1 MPTQREIRNVADN
14 SARNVTPVAASNT
27 LELNQHS
34 GRTIL
39 MNNAGTATAYVLPA
53 AVGSGGVYKFIVAA
67 VNTSNY
73 VIACAANSD
82 IFKGSII
89 GDSTGDAEPG
99 SLVVW
104 PSDATDDDD
113 ITLNGTT
120 TGGVAIGDWVEVQ
133 DIASGVYAV
142 RGFVTQSG
150 TEATMFS

>member
-1 MPTQREIRNVADN
+1 MVTTQREIRNVADN
-14 SARNVTPVAASNT
+14 SARNVTLTDSVSVT
-27 LELNQHS
+27 LQQHS
-34 GRTIL
+34 GRTLL
-39 MNNAGTATAYVLPA
+39 MNNAGVASTYTLPA
-53 AVGSGGVYKFIVAA
+53 ATGGGGVYKFVVAA

-73 VIACAANSD
+73 VIACGTGD
-82 IFKGSII
+82 IFKGTLI

-99 SLVVW
+99 SLVAW
-104 PSDATDDDD
+104 PSDASDDDD

-133 DIASGVYAV
+133 DIASGVYFV